1 MPEQTLQWWHRL
13 PREGPVDRIE
23 ALVDAARGRRVV
35 HVGFVDELMEA
46 KQAGGVWLHER
57 LAGVASSLVGLDLD
71 EAGVEAARARGYE
84 AYAVDAQSAD
94 AVHALGL
101 ERADIVIAGELIE
114 HLDAPGLFLR
124 AMHELADELVL
135 TTPNA
140 YRVANFVVPLSGREA
155 VHPHHTAWH
164 SPQTLRRLLAMA
176 GWETERIAYY
186 HTPVRRQGQ
195 PLQNAVRRALR
206 ALNTPLPYWGDGLVV
221 WAGNAS
227 DRVGA

>member
-1 MPEQTLQWWHRL
+1 MPEETLQWWHRL

-23 ALVDAARGRRVV
+23 ALVAAATGRRVV

-46 KQAGGVWLHER
+46 KQAGGVWLHGR
-57 LAGVASSLVGLDLD
+57 LADVASSLVGLDLD
-71 EAGVEAARARGYE
+71 EAGVEAARAQGYE
-84 AYAVDAQSAD
+84 AYTVDAQSAE
-94 AVHALGL
+94 AVRALGL
-101 ERADIVIAGELIE
+101 ERADVVIAGELIE
-114 HLDAPGLFLR
+114 HLDAPGPFLR

-164 SPQTLRRLLAMA
+164 SPQTLRRLLAMS

-186 HTPVRRQGQ
+186 HTPVRRKGQ
-195 PLQNAVRRALR
+195 PLQNAARSVLRRVNSLLPFWSDGMLVQAR
-206 ALNTPLPYWGDGLVV
+206 ATR
-221 WAGNAS
+221 S
-227 DRVGA
+227 E

>member
-1 MPEQTLQWWHRL
+1 MPEQSLQWWHRL

-23 ALVDAARGRRVV
+23 ALVEAARGRRVV

-71 EAGVEAARARGYE
+71 EAGVEAARGQGYE

-94 AVHALGL
+94 AVRALGL
-101 ERADIVIAGELIE
+101 PRADVVIAGELIE
-114 HLDAPGLFLR
+114 HLDAPGPCLR

-140 YRVANFVVPLSGREA
+140 YRIANFLVPLSGREA
-155 VHPHHTAWH
+155 VHPHHTTWH
-164 SPQTLRRLLAMA
+164 SPQTLRRLLGMA
-176 GWETERIAYY
+176 DWEAERIAYY
-186 HTPVRRQGQ
+186 HTPVRRKGQ

-206 ALNTPLPYWGDGLVV
+206 AVNSLLPYWGDGMVV
-221 WAGNAS
+221 WARNAGH
-227 DRVGA
+227 VGS